1 MSVLEKVRK
10 GMLSVEEAAQEL
22 GLKASTIRAWI
33 LRRRITYVK
42 LNRAVRIP
50 RAEVER
56 MIREGTVPARQVRDD
71 S

>member
-1 MSVLEKVRK
+1 MSVFQEVQK

-22 GLKASTIRAWI
+22 GLKPSTIRAWI

-50 RAEVER
+50 RVEVER
-56 MIREGTVPARQVRDD
+56 IIREGTIPAREVRQ
-71 S
+71 

>member
-1 MSVLEKVRK
+1 MSVFQEVQK

-22 GLKASTIRAWI
+22 GLKPSTIRAWI

-56 MIREGTVPARQVRDD
+56 IIREGTIPARQMRDEM
-71 S
+71 

>member
-1 MSVLEKVRK
+1 MSVLEKFQK
-10 GMLSVEEAAQEL
+10 GMLTVEEAAKEL
-22 GLKASTIRAWI
+22 GLKPSTIRAWI

-56 MIREGTVPARQVRDD
+56 IIREGTIPAREVRQ
-71 S
+71 

>member
-1 MSVLEKVRK
+1 MSVLEKFQK
-10 GMLSVEEAAQEL
+10 GMLTVEEAAKEL
-22 GLKASTIRAWI
+22 GLKPSTIRAWI

-56 MIREGTVPARQVRDD
+56 LIRESTIPAREVR
-71 S
+71 SEM